1 MFPQT
6 EYSELEKRLQQSRPP
21 VEPLS
26 PTFKRRL
33 RAHLMEQAQMEQKQQ
48 YKPRFRPAVALATLV
63 VILGIPLLFWS
74 ILSSVNRDGAAQGA
88 LPTTEPTAVLEDGS
102 MQLVPTIISTPAPPD
117 PTPFADPVGENHV
130 AIIGSTPPRLL
141 AGLDPVAEPV
151 YEIGVTLQYTL
162 TGYAEAALVAA
173 YEFEDEAGGTM
184 GAVIIPIEEG
194 GGTVEGSLAL
204 HSDFISEDGSAL
216 KEGVELVARINV
228 FDEALGEY
236 VNLYPGDATLS
247 ANEKS
252 LRYPLQQDGVI
263 VRTLYLNE
271 DEHGMTILTAELL
284 PQLTTKETAT
294 MHITL
299 QDEQGNIVALEE
311 VELNEETSDQVL
323 SFSAETAELDQSA
336 TLTLNAT
343 INHDD
348 QELASATRTV
358 ILHDF
363 QVEAVNKIWLV
374 EVVEAAEEGAET
386 AANDDPLPLILRVG
400 YNLSDL
406 YDGGTI
412 SFTTAVSS
420 QSTAQGGGGGGG
432 GGGQSILPGVG
443 LIEFVIPFTP
453 SPGAE
458 AADWRN
464 LLSVTVEFTGQTI
477 PGRNTA
483 LDTVEWE
490 PAE

>member
-6 EYSELEKRLQQSRPP
+6 EYSELEKRLQQSRPSA
-21 VEPLS
+21 EPLS
-26 PTFKRRL
+26 PAFKRRL
-33 RAHLMEQAQMEQKQQ
+33 RVRLMEQARMKQQ
-48 YKPRFRPAVALATLV
+48 QQHQPRIRPVVALATL
-63 VILGIPLLFWS
+63 IFIIGIPLLFWS

-88 LPTTEPTAVLEDGS
+88 SPTTEPTAVPEES
-102 MQLVPTIISTPAPPD
+102 AAQPAPTFTSTPIPVN
-117 PTPFADPVGENHV
+117 PTPFPEPVGENHV

-141 AGLDPVAEPV
+141 DGLDPTAEPV
-151 YEIGVTLQYTL
+151 YEIGVTLHYTL

-173 YEFEDEAGGTM
+173 YEFEDEAGETI
-184 GAVIIPIEEG
+184 GAMIIPIEEG
-194 GGTVEGSLAL
+194 SGTAEGFLAL

-216 KEGVELVARINV
+216 KEGVKLVARINV

-247 ANEKS
+247 VNEKS
-252 LRYPLQQDGVI
+252 LDYPLLEDGVF

-271 DEHGMTILTAELL
+271 DQHGVMILTAEFL

-299 QDEQGNIVALEE
+299 QDEQGNMVAIEE
-311 VELNEETSDQVL
+311 VEINEGTSGQVL
-323 SFSAETAELDQSA
+323 SFSTETTELDQA
-336 TLTLNAT
+336 TTLTLNAT

-348 QELASATRTV
+348 KELASATRTV

-363 QVEAVNKIWLV
+363 QVEKVNKIWLV
-374 EVVEAAEEGAET
+374 EVVEAAEEGAAT
-386 AANDDPLPLILRVG
+386 AANNDPLPLILRVG

-412 SFTTAVSS
+412 SFTTATSS
-420 QSTAQGGGGGGG
+420 QTTAQGGGGGGG
-432 GGGQSILPGVG
+432 GGGQSVLPGVG
-443 LIEFVIPFTP
+443 LIEFAITFTP
-453 SPGAE
+453 PPGAE
-458 AADWRN
+458 AADWRD